1 MGQDFLKDIK
11 LFTWWGEL
19 KRRGVWVFNF
29 FSLVEPLNASCVLKC
44 NSFSNWRL
52 PVGDRDFLD
61 RSVNV
66 LN

>member
-1 MGQDFLKDIK
+1 
-11 LFTWWGEL
+11 
-19 KRRGVWVFNF
+19 VFNF